1 MGPSY
6 QLTTC
11 VLFPSK
17 ATGLQPQAPSSSS
30 LKHFRGNPGAISG
43 RASKHP
49 SPSVLHRRAAVSPGG
64 PPHEAP
70 ARHRA
75 ALSKSLTLWGSGK
88 GPHLCSQSP
97 VAPAAA
103 ATLPGAS
110 VSPSTK
116 WVGWLSSLEVP

>member
-1 MGPSY
+1 M
-6 QLTTC
+6 
-11 VLFPSK
+11 
-17 ATGLQPQAPSSSS
+17 
-30 LKHFRGNPGAISG
+30 
-43 RASKHP
+43 
-49 SPSVLHRRAAVSPGG
+49 SPGG

-70 ARHRA
+70 AHHGG
-75 ALSKSLTLWGSGK
+75 ALSKSLALWGSGK